1 MPQIIFFARKYQ
13 PTRISIVIL
22 SGFGM
27 EFLLTELFLNSYS
40 NNI

>member
-1 MPQIIFFARKYQ
+1 MPRIIYALKYQ

-27 EFLLTELFLNSYS
+27 EFLLTELFLNSHS